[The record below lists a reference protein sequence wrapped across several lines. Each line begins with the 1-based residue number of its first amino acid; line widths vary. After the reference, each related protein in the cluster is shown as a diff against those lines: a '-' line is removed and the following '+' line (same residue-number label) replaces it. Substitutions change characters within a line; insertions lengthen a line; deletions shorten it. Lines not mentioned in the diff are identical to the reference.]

1 MPTNLVNLW
10 ALYYAPYPERRA
22 RMRRHL
28 RQQYVDTAPRGQ
40 GHKAH
45 RRAEALLCQAF
56 QRLMGLKPQTL
67 NKLGTRGRA

>member
-1 MPTNLVNLW
+1 MGRTMNPYNLVNLW

-56 QRLMGLKPQTL
+56 QRLME
-67 NKLGTRGRA
+67 